1 MIENLLELDR
11 QLLLLINR
19 TWAHPLLDSFLPWW
33 TDLNRSPLFWITL
46 VGSLSLGLYRAQG
59 LRGLK
64 ILIFCILI
72 AALSDAIGGQILKP
86 LIDRPRPP
94 FQGIDVLL
102 RAPTAGGGS
111 FPSNHAMNT
120 FCLAAFL
127 GVLFPQTRKWL
138 FPIAFITAYS
148 RVYSGVHFPSDI
160 VGGAALGCLIGLGA
174 ANLLLK
180 VQQHRRKS
188 L

>member
-1 MIENLLELDR
+1 MFEYLLELDR
-11 QLLLLINR
+11 QLLLLINKA
-19 TWAHPLLDSFLPWW
+19 WAHPLLDSFLPWW
-33 TDLNRSPLFWITL
+33 TDLNRSPLFWVTL

-59 LRGLK
+59 LNGLK
-64 ILIFCILI
+64 VLAFCFLVVG
-72 AALSDAIGGQILKP
+72 LSDAIGGQVLKP
-86 LIDRPRPP
+86 LINRPRPP

-138 FPIAFITAYS
+138 FPIAGITAYS
-148 RVYSGVHFPSDI
+148 RVYSGVHFPSD
-160 VGGAALGCLIGLGA
+160 VLGGALLGSLIGLGA
-174 ANLLLK
+174 AMLLLK
-180 VQQHRRKS
+180 YPQHRRKN